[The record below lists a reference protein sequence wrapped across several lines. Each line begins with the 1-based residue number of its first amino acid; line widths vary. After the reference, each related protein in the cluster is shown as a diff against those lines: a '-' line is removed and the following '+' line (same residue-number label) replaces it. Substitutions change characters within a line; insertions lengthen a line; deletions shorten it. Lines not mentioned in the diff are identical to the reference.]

1 MARSPWQFPPNYP
14 CATFFVDESSAKE
27 SSGQFFVVAGVKTR
41 RPGILLRN
49 VRDTLDRYGG
59 TSEMKFSRIT
69 RARLPLYHQ
78 VIDQLRA
85 SDAHL
90 TACVVDATRGDIEN
104 PFKGDDADW
113 VVHARITA
121 KMLAGSINRKEL
133 AAAILDARSTPRGCA
148 FDDTVRGM
156 TNHRLKSTGLVS
168 AVCAESESNVGL
180 QLADLV
186 AGAVA
191 HQRRNPGA
199 NQNSHKA
206 KVASRLAAA
215 FGVGTFVDDVRA
227 GRVNIATH
235 GKGAPPDG
243 RQRTTSRG
251 GP

>member
-1 MARSPWQFPPNYP
+1 MSRDGTITVAVPPNYP

-41 RPGILLRN
+41 RPGTLLRN

-121 KMLAGSINRKEL
+121 KMLGCSCCHHGSAGGNVE
-133 AAAILDARSTPRGCA
+133 DVAR
-148 FDDTVRGM
+148 
-156 TNHRLKSTGLVS
+156 
-168 AVCAESESNVGL
+168 
-180 QLADLV
+180 
-186 AGAVA
+186 
-191 HQRRNPGA
+191 
-199 NQNSHKA
+199 
-206 KVASRLAAA
+206 AS
-215 FGVGTFVDDVRA
+215 G
-227 GRVNIATH
+227 
-235 GKGAPPDG
+235 
-243 RQRTTSRG
+243 S
-251 GP
+251 